1 MRAMRHVVLVL
12 AMTMAVATAS
22 GARAS
27 AAAEHVASSAAPRQI
42 DWATGGWSP
51 AADWRT
57 LEVPGYRL
65 YFPAPAEPWARHLA
79 ARLPALRER
88 VAKSVGW
95 DADEVVEIVLVD
107 PIAQPNGAAWPL
119 LGRPRLVLLLT
130 PPGASSQLGE
140 YADWPELLVIH
151 EQAHLSHL
159 LRPSR
164 NPLLRMLRLPLGPIS
179 LRAPRWTVEGYA
191 TVVEGQL
198 TGSGR
203 PSNPFRA
210 AVLRRWA
217 QRGRLPSYG
226 ALAGD
231 SRRYLGQS
239 MAYLGGSAFLEWLER
254 RSGEES
260 LDRLWRRLTARRLR
274 NFDDAF
280 RGVFGEKPAALWDR
294 FSAEL
299 TWQAL
304 EAERRLA
311 GSLREGE
318 PWLDRSWGTG
328 RPALSRDGAR
338 LVLTLYERD
347 QPPRLAV
354 YATADDAEAAQRREE
369 ERRRLLERDPED
381 MPAVASGAPEREPL
395 ATLELDGTTVDPSPR
410 FLADG
415 SVLFARTL
423 PDGDGTFH
431 ADLYRWRPESGE
443 VERLT
448 HDADLRDADPSPD
461 GAWAVAVESRWG
473 QTRLVRV
480 DLATAEVMELT
491 PASVEVVVDAP
502 RVSPDGE
509 RVAFLRHRGEGW
521 ELVVRELASGAERI
535 VPTPAGAAV
544 QDPAWTPD
552 GEALL
557 AVVSEDGLLDVQ
569 RLPIDGASGERIT
582 RTLGAA
588 LAPEPSP
595 DGGAVYFLALEPE
608 GLQVRRIALDGRV
621 QSAAGNSASTPTEAS
636 APARA
641 PPQTATTPAPEGAAA
656 ALTDG
661 EAAQRQTLS
670 PSSLPLDAAELYPAL
685 PPSTSSPLP
694 PLARI
699 EVPPSRDYG
708 AGRAQW
714 SLLSGGSAGPG
725 ASSAEVGV
733 RGGDIVGRW
742 DLLAVGA
749 LAAAGGTE
757 GGAVAGAWRRW
768 PVELSAHG
776 YHVRERPSAHREA
789 AREAGTAFD
798 VATSGVELAAAWQR
812 ALLGGHYGARLAIG
826 EERLDPDDPDGG
838 DELTRRGALV
848 DVFAAKEVRHGL
860 WRAGGEL
867 ALAWQSG
874 STGGDAWDRRGGRLA
889 LDLAHNRSALAL
901 TLSKQELT
909 GDPTPVDLLRVGG
922 LPTTLLPPFATGNR
936 IEAPAL
942 PAAALVGSGYE
953 GQRVTL
959 TMPGL
964 PMRPFWE
971 RHRVERS
978 AEWSDW
984 LALAGLAFELR
995 LPPLPLLELPA
1006 ARLHLGAAYGLDEPY
1021 RGDVHGW
1028 IAIAW
1033 RP

>member
-12 AMTMAVATAS
+12 AMTMAVAA
-22 GARAS
+22 AS
-27 AAAEHVASSAAPRQI
+27 AARSDAAAERAAGSVLPRQV

-51 AADWRT
+51 AEDWRT
-57 LEVPGYRL
+57 LEVPGYHL
-65 YFPAPAEPWARHLA
+65 HFPAPAEPWARHVA
-79 ARLPALRER
+79 ARLPAVRER
-88 VAKSVGW
+88 VAKTVGW
-95 DADEVVEIVLVD
+95 DAHEVVDIVLAD

-130 PPGASSQLGE
+130 PPGASSQLGDFG
-140 YADWPELLVIH
+140 DWPELLVVH

-191 TVVEGQL
+191 TVVEGRL

-203 PSNPFRA
+203 PSNPYRA

-260 LDRLWRRLTARRLR
+260 LDRLWRRLTARRVR

-280 RGVFGEKPAALWDR
+280 RGVFGEGPAALWDR

-299 TWQAL
+299 SWQAI

-311 GSLREGE
+311 GTLREGE

-338 LVLTLYERD
+338 LALALYERD

-354 YATADDAEAAQRREE
+354 YATAEDAEVAQRREE
-369 ERRRLLERDPED
+369 ERRRLLEGDPED
-381 MPAVASGAPEREPL
+381 VPAVASGAPEREPI
-395 ATLELDGTTVDPSPR
+395 ATLELDGTTVEPSPR

-415 SVLFARTL
+415 SVLFARSL

-461 GAWAVAVESRWG
+461 GTWAAAVESRWG

-480 DLATAEVMELT
+480 DLATAEVSELT

-502 RVSPDGE
+502 RVSPDGA
-509 RVAFLRHRGEGW
+509 RIAFLRHRSEGW
-521 ELVVRELASGAERI
+521 QLVVRELASGAERI
-535 VPTPAGAAV
+535 VPTPAGAGV
-544 QDPAWTPD
+544 QDPAWAPN
-552 GEALL
+552 GEALF
-557 AVVSEDGLLDVQ
+557 AVMSEDGLLDVQ
-569 RLPIDGASGERIT
+569 RLPLDGASLERIT

-588 LAPEPSP
+588 LAPEPTP
-595 DGGAVYFLALEPE
+595 DGKAVFFLALEPE
-608 GLQVRRIALDGRV
+608 GLQVRRIAFGAPG
-621 QSAAGNSASTPTEAS
+621 SEASTATAPTAD
-636 APARA
+636 
-641 PPQTATTPAPEGAAA
+641 EG
-656 ALTDG
+656 TQ
-661 EAAQRQTLS
+661 QRTLS
-670 PSSLPLDAAELYPAL
+670 QSSVPLDAAELYPAL
-685 PPSTSSPLP
+685 PPPTSTPPP

-714 SLLSGGSAGPG
+714 SLLSGGSVGPG
-725 ASSAEVGV
+725 AESVEVGV
-733 RGGDIVGRW
+733 RGGDLVGRW

-749 LAAAGGTE
+749 LAVDAGAK
-757 GGAVAGAWRRW
+757 GGAVAGVWRRW

-776 YHVRERPSAHREA
+776 YHVRERPSAQREA
-789 AREAGTAFD
+789 AREAGTTFD
-798 VATSGVELAAAWQR
+798 LATSGVELAAAWQR
-812 ALLGGHYGARLAIG
+812 TLLGGHYGARLALG
-826 EERLDPDDPDGG
+826 EERLDPDHPVGRG
-838 DELTRRGALV
+838 ELTRRGALL
-848 DVFAAKEVRHGL
+848 DLFTAKTVRHGL
-860 WRAGGEL
+860 WSAGGEL
-867 ALAWQSG
+867 AFAWQSG
-874 STGGDAWDRRGGRLA
+874 STAGDAWDRRGGRLD
-889 LDLAHNRSALAL
+889 LDLGHGRSAVAF
-901 TLSKQELT
+901 TFSKQELT
-909 GDPTPVDLLRVGG
+909 GDPTSVDLLRVGG
-922 LPTTLLPPFATGNR
+922 LPTTLLPPLATGNR

-953 GQRVTL
+953 GQRVAL
-959 TMPGL
+959 TTPGL
-964 PMRPFWE
+964 PVQPFWE
-971 RHRVERS
+971 RHRVERGVD
-978 AEWSDW
+978 WSDW

-1028 IAIAW
+1028 LAIAW